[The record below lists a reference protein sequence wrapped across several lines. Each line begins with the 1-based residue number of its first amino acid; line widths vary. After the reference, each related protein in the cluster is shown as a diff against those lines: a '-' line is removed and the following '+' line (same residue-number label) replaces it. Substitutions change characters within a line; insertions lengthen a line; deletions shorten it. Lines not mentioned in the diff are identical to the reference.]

1 MRWSGKWRNLGLK
14 RNRLL
19 REFWPVLLFTVLGFL
34 VMGYHPGAE
43 DDGVYLTAVKADLNP
58 HLFPHDA
65 PFFQLQMRNSTFDTG
80 MALFVRHTGTPLG
93 WAELLGQ
100 LTSIFLVLWA
110 CRSIAGRLFSE
121 TAARWAAVAMVATMQ
136 TLPVAGTAL
145 FVMDQYLHPRNL
157 ATALILIGVS
167 RILAGR
173 SWQALPLV
181 ALAVLLHPLMGVFG
195 ISFCAVLTLTLS
207 EPVRVQLRQ
216 LRTRL
221 VAAGATS
228 AAAFLPL
235 GWIFEPPTPT
245 WLEALHSRHWF
256 RVYEWKW
263 YEWVGALAPLA
274 LFWLVARVA
283 RKRGETNLAP
293 FATAVFIYGVFQQAV
308 AMVLLGPRALIVFSA
323 LEPMR
328 YLQLVY
334 VFMAL
339 VGGAYLGRYVLQARV
354 GRWAIFLIVSS
365 GGMCL
370 AQRQLFPAGEHIEF
384 PFTPPANAWLQ
395 AFDWIKHNTPEDAY
409 FALDPHYLAAPG
421 EDYHSFRA
429 LAERSQLADA
439 IKDTAVITKVPEL
452 GPEWK
457 RELDAQAGWT
467 HFQLA
472 EFERLKSEFGA
483 DWVLIAYPAPV
494 GLVCRW
500 HNATLTVCQIP

>member
-1 MRWSGKWRNLGLK
+1 MEKPGLK
-14 RNRLL
+14 RNRLV
-19 REFWPVLLFTVLGFL
+19 RELGPLLLFTALGFL

-65 PFFQLQMRNSTFDTG
+65 AFFQLQMRNSTFDTG
-80 MALFVRHTGTPLG
+80 MAFLVRLTGTPLG
-93 WAELLGQ
+93 WAELLVQ

-110 CRSIAGRLFSE
+110 CWSIARRLFSE
-121 TAARWAAVAMVATMQ
+121 TAARWAAVAMVATML

-157 ATALILIGVS
+157 ATALILIGMS
-167 RILAGR
+167 RIMAR
-173 SWQALPLV
+173 KAWQAVPLV
-181 ALAVLLHPLMGVFG
+181 FLAVLLHPLMGVFG
-195 ISFCAVLTLTLS
+195 ISFCGVLTLTLS
-207 EPVRVQLRQ
+207 EPLRVRLRS

-245 WLEALHSRHWF
+245 WLEALRSRHWF
-256 RVYEWKW
+256 RLYEWKW

-283 RKRGETNLAP
+283 RKRGETELAL

-328 YLQLVY
+328 YLQLIY

-339 VGGAYLGRYVLQARV
+339 VGGAYLGRYILKARV
-354 GRWAIFLIVSS
+354 GRWAVFLIVSG

-370 AQRQLFPAGEHIEF
+370 AQRQLFPASEHIEF
-384 PFTPPANAWLQ
+384 PFTASANPWLQ
-395 AFDWIKHNTPEDAY
+395 AFGWIKHNTPVDAY
-409 FALDPHYLAAPG
+409 FALDPGYLAAPG
-421 EDYHSFRA
+421 EDFHSFRA

-457 RELDAQAGWT
+457 RESNAQAGWT
-467 HFQLA
+467 HFQFA
-472 EFERLKSEFGA
+472 DFERLKSEFGV
-483 DWVLIAYPAPV
+483 DWVLVANPAPA

-500 HNATLTVCQIP
+500 HNGVLAVCQIP